1 MPLDDRWIP
10 VCQFIE
16 EEQLELDDLFRFA
29 DAKLL
34 PPHAWVGSSCL
45 VDRRKLFSWRQL
57 VELDGLVPSAR
68 VKAEMG
74 A

>member
-1 MPLDDRWIP
+1 MPHDDRWIS
-10 VCQFIE
+10 VRQFIE
-16 EEQLELDDLFRFA
+16 EEQLELNDIFRFA
-29 DAKLL
+29 DAKRL
-34 PPHAWVGSSCL
+34 PPHAWVGKACL

-57 VELDGLVPSAR
+57 VELDGLVPSTV